1 VARPV
6 QAGDVVTIVKHEADY
21 VRCYGAAAR
30 EPFTVEATRRV
41 FGDCR
46 VMCSGGGH
54 AGFPRVRQMRPA
66 GTR

>member
-21 VRCYGAAAR
+21 VGCYGVAAR
-30 EPFTVEATRRV
+30 EPFKVEATRRV
-41 FGDCR
+41 FGDR
-46 VMCSGGGH
+46 RIMCTGGGH
-54 AGFPRVRQMRPA
+54 AGLPRVRQTRPA